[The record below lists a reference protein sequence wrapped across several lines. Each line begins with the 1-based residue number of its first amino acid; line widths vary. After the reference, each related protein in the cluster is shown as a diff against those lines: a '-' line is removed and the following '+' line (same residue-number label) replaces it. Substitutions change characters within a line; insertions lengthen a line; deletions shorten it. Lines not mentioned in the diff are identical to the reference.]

1 MRQSRAL
8 SGQTKTVLIS
18 LLHAGDEWSHGYQL
32 AKEAGIKSGTLY
44 PLLIRLTEQG
54 YLDAEWQ
61 QPTEAGRP
69 PRHAYRL
76 TAAGLE
82 LVSALRSELDSRQRL
97 APRPA
102 AT

>member
-1 MRQSRAL
+1 MRRTRAL
-8 SGQTKTVLIS
+8 SGQAQTVLIA
-18 LLHAGDEWSHGYQL
+18 LLNAGSDWSHGYQL
-32 AKEAGIKSGTLY
+32 VRAAGIKSGTLY

-61 QPTEAGRP
+61 QPTETGRP

-82 LVSALRSELDSRQRL
+82 LARGILSDRVSKQPM
-97 APRPA
+97 PRRGA
-102 AT
+102 VT

>member
-1 MRQSRAL
+1 MQRSRAL
-8 SGQTKTVLIS
+8 STQARIVLVA
-18 LLHAGDEWSHGYQL
+18 LLNAGSEWSHGYQL
-32 AKEAGIKSGTLY
+32 ARDAGVKSGTLY
-44 PLLIRLTEQG
+44 PLLIRLRDQG

-82 LVSALRSELDSRQRL
+82 LAERIFSELKARQPVAR
-97 APRPA
+97 RGA